1 VKELWTTLPSE
12 HPLRRRIERELSAD
26 ISKSDAWRSA
36 AGICWAAGY
45 DIDPP
50 PHAFSD
56 RLIELRNSDPKAA
69 GRLMSERSAEL
80 ASERAAARLFAGRR
94 AFAKGPPQH
103 EIDAKRAA
111 AKQAAELD
119 AAIELRAQQQVAD
132 QAAKNLETARKNMR
146 REMTTK

>member
-1 VKELWTTLPSE
+1 MKELWSTLPSE
-12 HPLRRRIERELSAD
+12 HPLRRRIERELAAD
-26 ISKSDAWRSA
+26 ISKPDAWRSA
-36 AGICWAAGY
+36 AGIAWAAGF

-56 RLIELRNSDPKAA
+56 KLIELRNSDPKAA

-103 EIDAKRAA
+103 EIEAKRAA
-111 AKQAAELD
+111 AKQSAELE
-119 AAIELRAQQQVAD
+119 ASIEARAQQLTAEQTTKAMEMMR
-132 QAAKNLETARKNMR
+132 KTAR
-146 REMTTK
+146 REVTK